1 MSDETLATIV
11 LALQQHRRL
20 PDGTADPSPLAG
32 VQSKM
37 ALTLLP
43 DGRFAEPRRGPGAP
57 TTHILKVPDVRHRG
71 DALLEAA
78 ALGLSRTTGA
88 PTAEAEVLTV
98 AGVDVLLA
106 NRFDRALDDRGRVVR
121 IHQEDSAQAL
131 GLPARLKYQRRGRP
145 GRRFDVA
152 AIASVLDRT
161 ADPALERRRFIDATL
176 FDLLIGN
183 VDGHAKNHAVL
194 HLAPG
199 RTIVAPRYDLLPTRL
214 DPLLTD
220 ELSYTVGRAE
230 RLSEVDAAAFDVF
243 LAQLGIARS
252 AAQRRLRMERANVMA
267 VVLAQFLAALDDGPT
282 KRFADLIAA
291 SMRQL
296 LPALGVDVPEAA
308 RHRDAFVE
316 RGGGRQ
322 LGS

>member
-1 MSDETLATIV
+1 M
-11 LALQQHRRL
+11 
-20 PDGTADPSPLAG
+20 
-32 VQSKM
+32 
-37 ALTLLP
+37 
-43 DGRFAEPRRGPGAP
+43 
-57 TTHILKVPDVRHRG
+57 
-71 DALLEAA
+71 
-78 ALGLSRTTGA
+78 
-88 PTAEAEVLTV
+88 
-98 AGVDVLLA
+98 
-106 NRFDRALDDRGRVVR
+106 
-121 IHQEDSAQAL
+121 
-131 GLPARLKYQRRGRP
+131 
-145 GRRFDVA
+145 
-152 AIASVLDRT
+152 LDRT

-194 HLAPG
+194 HLGPG

-252 AAQRRLRMERANVMA
+252 AAQRRLRMDRANVMA
-267 VVLAQFLAALDDGPT
+267 VVLARFLAALDDGPT

-296 LPALGVDVPEAA
+296 LPVLGVDVPEAA

-316 RGGGRQ
+316 RGGGWQ
-322 LGS
+322 LGR